1 MQHSQPGTVRWWPEV
16 SARAGAISSRPQG
29 CRISQ
34 KGPLACV
41 ESRSMLCTGL
51 LQEANF
57 AVNERTSHDSWQQA
71 EQMKA
76 VRVDR
81 ASEQAP

>member
-1 MQHSQPGTVRWWPEV
+1 MLV
-16 SARAGAISSRPQG
+16 ARSVCSCSRPQG

-51 LQEANF
+51 LHQANF
-57 AVNERTSHDSWQQA
+57 AVNVQTSHDSWQQA

-76 VRVDR
+76 VRVDH
-81 ASEQAP
+81 ASEQAT